1 MKKGLLLTTVAAL
14 GLAAC
19 SGNFE
24 KGPSGL
30 LYKIHESAKGDS
42 IHEGDFISLNLV
54 AKTDGDSVLYD
65 SYELDRASQ
74 TLVPA
79 SMYEGDLFYAIRK
92 LTKGDSAT
100 IKIDLDSAEAKGQ
113 PRPQG
118 IKGKYIIYTVKVEE
132 VIAKDTANEENF
144 QNKIQE
150 FFKLE
155 GEKLQKSEVTKLQSY
170 IDKNKLKAEK
180 LPSGLQISVIK
191 EGTGVQPQAG
201 DSVKLNYTGQLVS
214 GKVFDTSLPE
224 VAKKNNI
231 YNPGREP
238 YTTLNLII
246 GRGNVIPGFDE
257 GVLKMKKG
265 EKSLLLIPSSLA
277 YGEHG
282 MQGGMIGPYAPLVFE
297 IELVDVIPGPAE
309 TAAPQPAN

>member
-1 MKKGLLLTTVAAL
+1 
-14 GLAAC
+14 
-19 SGNFE
+19 
-24 KGPSGL
+24 
-30 LYKIHESAKGDS
+30 
-42 IHEGDFISLNLV
+42 
-54 AKTDGDSVLYD
+54 
-65 SYELDRASQ
+65 
-74 TLVPA
+74 
-79 SMYEGDLFYAIRK
+79 DLFFAIRK

-132 VIAKDTANEENF
+132 VIKKDTANEENF

-155 GEKLQKSEVTKLQSY
+155 GEKLQKSEVTKLQNY

-180 LPSGLQISVIK
+180 LPSGLQISVVK
-191 EGTGVQPQAG
+191 EGTGVQPQPG

-231 YNPGREP
+231 YNPAREP
-238 YTTLNLII
+238 YTTLNL
-246 GRGNVIPGFDE
+246 V
-257 GVLKMKKG
+257 
-265 EKSLLLIPSSLA
+265 
-277 YGEHG
+277 
-282 MQGGMIGPYAPLVFE
+282 
-297 IELVDVIPGPAE
+297 
-309 TAAPQPAN
+309 